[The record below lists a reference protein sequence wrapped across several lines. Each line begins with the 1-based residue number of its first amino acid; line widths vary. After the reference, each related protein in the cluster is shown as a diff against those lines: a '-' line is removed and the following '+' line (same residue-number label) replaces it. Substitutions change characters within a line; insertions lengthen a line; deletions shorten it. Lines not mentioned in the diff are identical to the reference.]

1 MGSIV
6 SVTYV
11 NFPLENNTSQMVGL
25 FFEFY
30 FFVMMNIRQ
39 GEKGNSSI
47 IVYKKWISVKVKKG
61 IPIYIFWKKMNV
73 RQGEKGNSNIH
84 FLKENECPSRW
95 EGGVYT
101 FFYPK
106 KTQFFGNFMYAKLNN
121 LQFKIAKCMKYFSH
135 SFAVIL
141 FFAGLKKNNIKKKQ
155 LITTIF
161 KIKSTA
167 NAWENIYTNPKP
179 K

>member
-30 FFVMMNIRQ
+30 FFVMMNVRQ

-47 IVYKKWISVKVKKG
+47 IVYKKWMSVKVKKG
-61 IPIYIFWKKMNV
+61 ISIYIFWKKMNV
-73 RQGEKGNSNIH
+73 RQGE
-84 FLKENECPSRW
+84 R
-95 EGGVYT
+95 GGRLH

-106 KTQFFGNFMYAKLNN
+106 KTQFFGNFMYAKLNY
-121 LQFKIAKCMKYFSH
+121 LQFKIAKFMKYFSH
-135 SFAVIL
+135 SFAVVL
-141 FFAGLKKNNIKKKQ
+141 FFCR
-155 LITTIF
+155 F
-161 KIKSTA
+161 KEK
-167 NAWENIYTNPKP
+167 
-179 K
+179 

>member
-1 MGSIV
+1 
-6 SVTYV
+6 
-11 NFPLENNTSQMVGL
+11 
-25 FFEFY
+25 
-30 FFVMMNIRQ
+30 
-39 GEKGNSSI
+39 
-47 IVYKKWISVKVKKG
+47 
-61 IPIYIFWKKMNV
+61 MNV
-73 RQGEKGNSNIH
+73 RQGE
-84 FLKENECPSRW
+84 R
-95 EGGVYT
+95 GGVYT

-135 SFAVIL
+135 YFAVIL

>member
-1 MGSIV
+1 
-6 SVTYV
+6 
-11 NFPLENNTSQMVGL
+11 
-25 FFEFY
+25 
-30 FFVMMNIRQ
+30 MNIHQ
-39 GEKGNSSI
+39 GE
-47 IVYKKWISVKVKKG
+47 
-61 IPIYIFWKKMNV
+61 
-73 RQGEKGNSNIH
+73 R
-84 FLKENECPSRW
+84 
-95 EGGVYT
+95 GGVYT

-141 FFAGLKKNNIKKKQ
+141 FFAGLKKNNIKKKNNYYDIQ
-155 LITTIF
+155 N
-161 KIKSTA
+161 KSSA

>member
-11 NFPLENNTSQMVGL
+11 NFPLENYTSQMVGL

-73 RQGEKGNSNIH
+73 RQGE
-84 FLKENECPSRW
+84 R
-95 EGGVYT
+95 GGVYT

>member
-1 MGSIV
+1 MRSIV

-11 NFPLENNTSQMVGL
+11 NFPLENNTSQL

-30 FFVMMNIRQ
+30 FFVKMNVRQ

-47 IVYKKWISVKVKKG
+47 IVYKKWMSVKVKKG

-73 RQGEKGNSNIH
+73 RQGE
-84 FLKENECPSRW
+84 R
-95 EGGVYT
+95 GGVYT

-141 FFAGLKKNNIKKKQ
+141 FFVGLKKNNIQKK
-155 LITTIF
+155 
-161 KIKSTA
+161 
-167 NAWENIYTNPKP
+167 NN
-179 K
+179 